1 MTEESNTFIPINEK
15 EIISE
20 NINKISIPNNIKQN
34 LILPNLNSNYVTLS
48 TNNINENK
56 IAFNPMKKYEQKNI
70 DKTKHLN
77 KSSSYKNL
85 KERDLKE
92 YNEKYKGKI
101 LSNSNRVLNNESLKM
116 KGSYINNNYQSMR
129 DQKIK
134 LKKNFFGDRIQQYKR
149 ALLNGQYS
157 KDSNDKINLNITK
170 NNTNTNEE
178 NSKDTKNS
186 IYKLSKINLN
196 KYPMTRI
203 NNGQNNKNLK
213 NSPYSKIHKHSKF
226 FHQSKKKDISSQ
238 TIYKYY
244 INKSSSEVI
253 LPVKNYDKLF
263 DNKRTTV
270 VEKLKRIYCE
280 NENFD
285 FIIQELKD
293 NRKLAFKDDFDVE
306 EYQNALLEILEKR
319 ISHKNLV
326 NLQDDYRELNKKLYN
341 VFEPKGRFTFLAE
354 KLRYNLPSFLI
365 EKLRQLDK
373 DSIISRMNYYNQFKE
388 FRKDNKLK
396 IIFGRRDDSM
406 SNIKKKKRSK
416 LKNI

>member
-15 EIISE
+15 EILSE
-20 NINKISIPNNIKQN
+20 NINKISIPNIIKQN
-34 LILPNLNSNYVTLS
+34 LILPNLNSNYATLS

-85 KERDLKE
+85 EERDLKE

-129 DQKIK
+129 NQKIK
-134 LKKNFFGDRIQQYKR
+134 LKNNFFGDRIQQYKR

-157 KDSNDKINLNITK
+157 KDSNNKINLNITK

-196 KYPMTRI
+196 KFPVTRI
-203 NNGQNNKNLK
+203 NNSQNNKNLK

-226 FHQSKKKDISSQ
+226 FRQSKKKDISSQ

-406 SNIKKKKRSK
+406 SNIKKKKRNK

>member
-1 MTEESNTFIPINEK
+1 MTEESNIFIPINEK
-15 EIISE
+15 EILSE
-20 NINKISIPNNIKQN
+20 NINKISIPNIIKQN
-34 LILPNLNSNYVTLS
+34 LILPNLNSNYATLS

-85 KERDLKE
+85 EERDLKE

-129 DQKIK
+129 NQKIK
-134 LKKNFFGDRIQQYKR
+134 LKNNFFGDRIQQYKR

-157 KDSNDKINLNITK
+157 KNSNDKINLNITK

-226 FHQSKKKDISSQ
+226 FRQSKKKDISSQ

-396 IIFGRRDDSM
+396 IIFGRRDDSK

>member
-15 EIISE
+15 EILSE

-34 LILPNLNSNYVTLS
+34 LILPNLNSNYITLS
-48 TNNINENK
+48 TNNVHENK

-101 LSNSNRVLNNESLKM
+101 LSNSNRVLNNESLKI
-116 KGSYINNNYQSMR
+116 KGAYINNSYQSMR
-129 DQKIK
+129 NQKIK
-134 LKKNFFGDRIQQYKR
+134 LKNNFFGDRIQQYKR

-157 KDSNDKINLNITK
+157 KNSNDKINLNITK

-226 FHQSKKKDISSQ
+226 FRQSKKKDISSQ

>member
-1 MTEESNTFIPINEK
+1 MTEESNIFIPINEK
-15 EIISE
+15 EILSE
-20 NINKISIPNNIKQN
+20 NINKISIPNIIKQN
-34 LILPNLNSNYVTLS
+34 LILPNLNSNYATLS

-129 DQKIK
+129 NQKIK
-134 LKKNFFGDRIQQYKR
+134 LKNNFFGDRIQQYKR

-157 KDSNDKINLNITK
+157 KNSNDKINLNITK

-196 KYPMTRI
+196 KFPVTRI
-203 NNGQNNKNLK
+203 NNSQNNKNLK

-226 FHQSKKKDISSQ
+226 FRQSKKKDISSQ

-406 SNIKKKKRSK
+406 SNIKKKKRNK

>member
-15 EIISE
+15 EILSE

-34 LILPNLNSNYVTLS
+34 LILPNLNSNYIALS
-48 TNNINENK
+48 TNNVNENK

-101 LSNSNRVLNNESLKM
+101 LSNSNRVLNNESLKI
-116 KGSYINNNYQSMR
+116 KGAYINNNYQSMR
-129 DQKIK
+129 NQKIK
-134 LKKNFFGDRIQQYKR
+134 LKNNFFGDRIQQYKR

-157 KDSNDKINLNITK
+157 KNSNDKINLNITK

-226 FHQSKKKDISSQ
+226 FRQSKKKDISSQ

-406 SNIKKKKRSK
+406 SNIKKKKRNK

>member
-1 MTEESNTFIPINEK
+1 MSEESNSFIPINEK
-15 EIISE
+15 EILSE

-34 LILPNLNSNYVTLS
+34 LILPNLNSNYVILS
-48 TNNINENK
+48 TNNVNENK

-70 DKTKHLN
+70 DKIKHLN

-101 LSNSNRVLNNESLKM
+101 LSNSNRVLNNESLKI
-116 KGSYINNNYQSMR
+116 KGAYINNSYQSMR
-129 DQKIK
+129 NQKIK
-134 LKKNFFGDRIQQYKR
+134 LKNNFFGDRIQQYKR

-170 NNTNTNEE
+170 NKTNTNEE

-226 FHQSKKKDISSQ
+226 FRQSKKKDISSQ

>member
-15 EIISE
+15 EILSE

-34 LILPNLNSNYVTLS
+34 LILPNLNSNYVILS

-101 LSNSNRVLNNESLKM
+101 LSNSNRVLNNESLKI
-116 KGSYINNNYQSMR
+116 KGAYINNNYQSMR
-129 DQKIK
+129 NQKIK
-134 LKKNFFGDRIQQYKR
+134 LKNNFFGDIIQQYKR

-157 KDSNDKINLNITK
+157 KDSNNKINLNITK

-226 FHQSKKKDISSQ
+226 FRQSKKKDISSQ

-416 LKNI
+416 LKNK

>member
-15 EIISE
+15 EILSE

-34 LILPNLNSNYVTLS
+34 LILPNLNNNYVTLS

-101 LSNSNRVLNNESLKM
+101 LSNSNRVLNNESLKI
-116 KGSYINNNYQSMR
+116 KGAYINNSYQSMR
-129 DQKIK
+129 NQKIK
-134 LKKNFFGDRIQQYKR
+134 LKNNFFGDRIQQYKR

-226 FHQSKKKDISSQ
+226 FRQSKKKDISSQ

-416 LKNI
+416 LKNK

>member
-1 MTEESNTFIPINEK
+1 MSEESNSFIPINEK
-15 EIISE
+15 EILSE

-34 LILPNLNSNYVTLS
+34 LILPNLNSNYVILS
-48 TNNINENK
+48 TNNVNENK

-101 LSNSNRVLNNESLKM
+101 LSNSNRVLNNESLKI
-116 KGSYINNNYQSMR
+116 KGAYINNSYQSMR
-129 DQKIK
+129 NQKIK
-134 LKKNFFGDRIQQYKR
+134 LKNNFFGDRIQQYKR

-226 FHQSKKKDISSQ
+226 FRQSKKKDISSQ

-326 NLQDDYRELNKKLYN
+326 NLQDDFRELNKKLYN

>member
-15 EIISE
+15 EILSE

-34 LILPNLNSNYVTLS
+34 LILPNLNSNYVKLS
-48 TNNINENK
+48 TNNANENK

-101 LSNSNRVLNNESLKM
+101 LSNSNRVLNNESLKI
-116 KGSYINNNYQSMR
+116 KGAYIYNNYQSMR
-129 DQKIK
+129 NQKIK
-134 LKKNFFGDRIQQYKR
+134 LKNNFFGDIIQQYKR

-157 KDSNDKINLNITK
+157 KDSNNKINLNITK

-226 FHQSKKKDISSQ
+226 FRQSKKKDISSQ

-416 LKNI
+416 LKNK

>member
-1 MTEESNTFIPINEK
+1 MTEESNAFIPINEK
-15 EIISE
+15 EILSE

-34 LILPNLNSNYVTLS
+34 LILPNLNSNYVKLS
-48 TNNINENK
+48 TNNANENK

-101 LSNSNRVLNNESLKM
+101 LSNSNRVLNNESLKI
-116 KGSYINNNYQSMR
+116 KGAYINNSYQSMR
-129 DQKIK
+129 NQKIK
-134 LKKNFFGDRIQQYKR
+134 LKNNFFGDRIQQYKR

-157 KDSNDKINLNITK
+157 KDSNNKINLNITK

-226 FHQSKKKDISSQ
+226 FRQSKKKDISSQ

-406 SNIKKKKRSK
+406 SNIKKKKRNK

>member
-15 EIISE
+15 EILSE

-34 LILPNLNSNYVTLS
+34 LILPNLNSNYVILS

-101 LSNSNRVLNNESLKM
+101 LSNSNRVLNNESLKI
-116 KGSYINNNYQSMR
+116 KGAYIYNNYQSMR
-129 DQKIK
+129 NQKIK
-134 LKKNFFGDRIQQYKR
+134 LKNNFFGDIIQQYKR

-178 NSKDTKNS
+178 NSKDKKNI

-226 FHQSKKKDISSQ
+226 FRQSKKKDISSQ

-416 LKNI
+416 LKNK

>member
-15 EIISE
+15 EILSE

-34 LILPNLNSNYVTLS
+34 LILPNLNSNSVTLS

-101 LSNSNRVLNNESLKM
+101 LSNSNRVLNNESLKI
-116 KGSYINNNYQSMR
+116 KGVYINNSYQSMR
-129 DQKIK
+129 NQKIK
-134 LKKNFFGDRIQQYKR
+134 LKNNFFGDRIQQYKR

-157 KDSNDKINLNITK
+157 KNSNDKINLNITK

-226 FHQSKKKDISSQ
+226 FRQSKKKDISSQ

-416 LKNI
+416 LKNK

>member
-1 MTEESNTFIPINEK
+1 MTEESNIFIPINEK
-15 EIISE
+15 EILSE
-20 NINKISIPNNIKQN
+20 NINKISIPNIIKQN
-34 LILPNLNSNYVTLS
+34 LILPNLNSNYATLS

-85 KERDLKE
+85 EERDLKE

-129 DQKIK
+129 NQKIK
-134 LKKNFFGDRIQQYKR
+134 LKNNFFGDRIQQYKR

-157 KDSNDKINLNITK
+157 KNSNDKINLNITK

-226 FHQSKKKDISSQ
+226 FRQSKKKDISSQ

-280 NENFD
+280 NKNFD

-396 IIFGRRDDSM
+396 IIFGRRDDSK

>member
-15 EIISE
+15 EILSE

-34 LILPNLNSNYVTLS
+34 LILPNLNNNYVTLS

-56 IAFNPMKKYEQKNI
+56 IAFNPMKKYEQKNM

-101 LSNSNRVLNNESLKM
+101 LSNSNRVLNNESLKI

-129 DQKIK
+129 NQKIK
-134 LKKNFFGDRIQQYKR
+134 LKNNFFGDRIQQYKR

-226 FHQSKKKDISSQ
+226 FRQSKKKDISSQ

-416 LKNI
+416 LKNK

>member
-15 EIISE
+15 EILSE

-34 LILPNLNSNYVTLS
+34 LILPNLNSNYITLS
-48 TNNINENK
+48 TNNVNENK

-101 LSNSNRVLNNESLKM
+101 LSNSNRVLNNESLKI
-116 KGSYINNNYQSMR
+116 KGAYINNSYQSMR
-129 DQKIK
+129 NQKIK
-134 LKKNFFGDRIQQYKR
+134 LKNNFFGDRIQQYKR

-226 FHQSKKKDISSQ
+226 FRQSKKKDISSQ